1 MDLLNSISLSVAA
14 FIFVLGVMIFVH
26 ELGHYAMA
34 KYLGVRVEVFSLGF
48 GWRLIGFRCGE
59 TDYRISALPLGG
71 YVKMAGENHEDE
83 LTGAPDEFLS
93 HPKLHRFAIA
103 IAGPLMNLALAVT
116 LLSFSYMLGVTVPSY
131 FSQPAVIGKIEEGS
145 RAEGAGLK
153 IKDQIVAI
161 NGKATPT
168 WQNVEFGIGTSPDQP
183 LTLTI
188 EREGRF
194 ISKAVVP
201 SATKRTQVGTI
212 GVAPFQPC
220 ILSRVEPG
228 APAAQAG
235 LQAGDEILEVKDS
248 QRTAS
253 GVYDIPELIS
263 DSEGQALDFRVRRNE
278 EVFSR
283 IIAPVRM
290 DQSVRIG
297 IEVSLLV
304 TVTEKYGFFRAVAKS
319 VKRNYELTLLIFEIV
334 GRIISGRT
342 SFRALSGPIE
352 IARFSGQAAAMG
364 AIPLMG
370 LMALI
375 SLNLGILNLFPIPI
389 LDGGVIALLA
399 IEGLRGRDL
408 SVGVKERISQIG
420 FFFLILLMGIVIF
433 NDLSKNFPILE

>member
-48 GWRLIGFRCGE
+48 GWRLVGFRRGE

-93 HPKLHRFAIA
+93 QPKLHRFAIA

-116 LLSFSYMLGVTVPSY
+116 LLSFNYMLGVTVPSY
-131 FSQPAVIGKIEEGS
+131 FNQPAVIGKIEEGS

-161 NGKATPT
+161 NGEATPT

-212 GVAPFQPC
+212 GIAPFQPY

-235 LQAGDEILEVKDS
+235 LQSGDEILEVKGS

-263 DSEGQALDFRVRRNE
+263 DSEGQALDFRVRRNGE
-278 EVFSR
+278 IFNR
-283 IIAPVRM
+283 IITPVRM

-297 IEVSLLV
+297 IEVKLF
-304 TVTEKYGFFRAVAKS
+304 VTEKYGFFRAVAKS
-319 VKRNYELTLLIFEIV
+319 AKRNYELTLLIFEIV
-334 GRIISGRT
+334 GRIVTGRT
-342 SFRALSGPIE
+342 SLRALSGPIE

-375 SLNLGILNLFPIPI
+375 SLNLGILNLFPIPV
-389 LDGGVIALLA
+389 LDGGMIALLA

>member
-48 GWRLIGFRCGE
+48 GWRLVGFRRGE

-93 HPKLHRFAIA
+93 QPKLHRFAIA

-116 LLSFSYMLGVTVPSY
+116 LLSFNYMLGVTVPSY
-131 FSQPAVIGKIEEGS
+131 FNQPAVIGKIEEGS

-161 NGKATPT
+161 NGEATPT

-212 GVAPFQPC
+212 GIAPFQPY

-235 LQAGDEILEVKDS
+235 LQSGDEILEVKGS

-263 DSEGQALDFRVRRNE
+263 DSEGQALDFRVRRNGE
-278 EVFSR
+278 IFNR
-283 IIAPVRM
+283 IITPVRM

-297 IEVSLLV
+297 IEVKLLLLLL
-304 TVTEKYGFFRAVAKS
+304 
-319 VKRNYELTLLIFEIV
+319 RNT
-334 GRIISGRT
+334 GS
-342 SFRALSGPIE
+342 SGPWRNRQSE
-352 IARFSGQAAAMG
+352 IMSS
-364 AIPLMG
+364 PY
-370 LMALI
+370 
-375 SLNLGILNLFPIPI
+375 
-389 LDGGVIALLA
+389 
-399 IEGLRGRDL
+399 
-408 SVGVKERISQIG
+408 
-420 FFFLILLMGIVIF
+420 
-433 NDLSKNFPILE
+433 